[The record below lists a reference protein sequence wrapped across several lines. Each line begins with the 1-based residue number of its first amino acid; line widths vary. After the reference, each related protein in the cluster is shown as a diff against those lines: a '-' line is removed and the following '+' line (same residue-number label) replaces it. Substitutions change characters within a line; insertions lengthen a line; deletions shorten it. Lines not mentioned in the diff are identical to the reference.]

1 MRGKM
6 DSTNGKAHGLVR
18 GRGGRKNG
26 DDEAD
31 ETGRSQM
38 MRILNGKGGWHGQ
51 CSVSERWNNTNG
63 KGRTRSEK
71 QEGKILT
78 RSGDWLVCKKRRG

>member
-1 MRGKM
+1 MKWP
-6 DSTNGKAHGLVR
+6 DNGKAHGLVR

-38 MRILNGKGGWHGQ
+38 MRILNGKGG
-51 CSVSERWNNTNG
+51 
-63 KGRTRSEK
+63 
-71 QEGKILT
+71 
-78 RSGDWLVCKKRRG
+78 